1 MIFTQK
7 CKLYMEQLI
16 EQLKSQIIEA
26 LNFEDLTPAD
36 IETDAPLFGEGLGLD
51 SIDALELIM
60 LMDREYGIKLADPK
74 QGKAIF
80 RSVRTMAEYIHEHR
94 TK

>member
-1 MIFTQK
+1 
-7 CKLYMEQLI
+7 MEQLI
-16 EQLKSQIIEA
+16 EQLKAQIIEA
-26 LNFEDLTPAD
+26 LNFEDMTPAD
-36 IETDAPLFGEGLGLD
+36 IDPDAPLFGEGLGLD

-74 QGKAIF
+74 QGKVIF
-80 RSVRTMAEYIHEHR
+80 ASIRKMAEYIQANR

>member
-1 MIFTQK
+1 
-7 CKLYMEQLI
+7 MEQLI
-16 EQLKSQIIEA
+16 EQLKAQIIEA
-26 LNFEDLTPAD
+26 LNFEDMTPAD
-36 IETDAPLFGEGLGLD
+36 IDTDAPLFGEGLGLD

-74 QGKAIF
+74 TGKEIF
-80 RSVRTMAEYIHEHR
+80 QSVRKMAEYIQAHR